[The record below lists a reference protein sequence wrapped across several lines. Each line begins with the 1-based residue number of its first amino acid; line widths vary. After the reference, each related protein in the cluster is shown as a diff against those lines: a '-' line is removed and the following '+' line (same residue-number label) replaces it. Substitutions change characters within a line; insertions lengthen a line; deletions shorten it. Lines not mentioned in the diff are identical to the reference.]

1 MIIKSDSPFHTML
14 PNQNNNLD
22 ELLETRRYE
31 EAAQLFTAVQDANF
45 TNRNL
50 SRLLTVANQIC
61 LACAQSRS
69 ETKWHEWAGKESQRR
84 EDQLL
89 EVLAELINESL
100 APDTPAQSAA
110 TDWPAPV
117 ITIESPTSIIMPEDE
132 GLPRL
137 VIYTLGTFQVY
148 QDDKPLDTWPSKKGS
163 SIFKYLLFNREHP
176 IHKATLM
183 RIFWPDSSDEAQR
196 NNLNVT
202 IYNLRQAL
210 RSEET
215 DFSHIVFQ
223 NDCYRVNPD
232 LNIWIDSEQFLKF
245 YKAACRCQQEN
256 PEAAAHEYLAAVA
269 LYQGM
274 FLPDDSYDR
283 WIEDQ
288 RQTLQSAYIQALEYL
303 GSYAFDRGDYTA
315 CIAACQK
322 LLTVEPCLEVAYCQI
337 MRCHSRQG
345 QPYLA
350 LRHYH
355 QCVRALNAELDTD
368 PMPET
373 TRLYEQI
380 RSGERI

>member
-1 MIIKSDSPFHTML
+1 MIIKSDSPLHAML
-14 PNQNNNLD
+14 PNHNTNLD

-31 EAAQLFTAVQDANF
+31 EAAQLFTAVQDAHF

-50 SRLLTVANQIC
+50 SRLLTVASQIC

-69 ETKWHEWAGKESQRR
+69 ETKWHEWAGKEAQRR

-100 APDTPAQSAA
+100 APEPPNQPSTAWAKPI
-110 TDWPAPV
+110 
-117 ITIESPTSIIMPEDE
+117 ITIEPPTAIIMPEDE

-137 VIYTLGTFQVY
+137 VVYTLGTFQVY
-148 QDDKPLDTWPSKKGS
+148 QDEKLLDEWPSKKGS

-176 IHKATLM
+176 IHKANLM
-183 RIFWPDSSDEAQR
+183 RLFWPDSSDEAQR
-196 NNLNVT
+196 NNLNVN

-210 RSEET
+210 RSDET

-223 NDCYRVNPD
+223 NDCYRLNPD
-232 LNIWIDSEQFLKF
+232 LNIWIDAEQFFKF
-245 YKAACRCQQEN
+245 YKNARRCQQDN
-256 PEAAAHEYLAAVA
+256 PEAAAHEFMAAVA

-274 FLPDDSYDR
+274 FLPDDVYER
-283 WIEDQ
+283 WVEEQ
-288 RQTLQSAYIQALEYL
+288 RQALQSAYIHALEYL
-303 GSYAFDRGDYTA
+303 SDYAFERGDYTA

-322 LLTVEPCLEVAYCQI
+322 LLTVEPCLEAAYCRI
-337 MRCHSRQG
+337 MRSYSRQG

-355 QCVRALNAELDTD
+355 QCVRALKAELDTE
-368 PMPET
+368 PMSET
-373 TRLYEQI
+373 TYLYEQI